1 MNICMDGLSLYNMNG
16 IGLNTYCYGLLE
28 GLFSQHPE
36 GQYNLIWDESPY
48 IDEWSKYK
56 CVKYIDMNI
65 NRIAGNYRPLEKF
78 LETNNIDI
86 YHSPNNGFS
95 IPNNKICKYV
105 ITVHDL
111 LPITN
116 SHYVDEKYSKKFK
129 TVFPNVLPKVDKII
143 AVSNFIKGEL
153 ISYFN
158 IPENKIQVI
167 YPTAYFHNNNTL
179 KDDSKNI
186 LKHYYGIEGDFIFY
200 VGSIHPR
207 KNIKTL
213 ITAFKDV
220 VKYNKSIKLVLVGKI
235 DGKRDTYYNQLKILI
250 SRMDLQDN
258 IKFTGIV
265 PHDHIL
271 YFLNQCICQVNFP
284 EYDGFSMSVIEA
296 MNQGVPLIC
305 SKHPSIKEVAN
316 NSCMYVDIKNNNNIA
331 NSILEVIHNKK
342 IRNNIIKDE
351 IERSR
356 LFSFQKSSKQIF
368 SLYKSLK

>member
-16 IGLNTYCYGLLE
+16 IGLNTYCYELLE
-28 GLFSQHPE
+28 GLFSVHPE
-36 GQYNLIWDESPY
+36 GQYNLIWDEY
-48 IDEWSKYK
+48 VHIDEWKKYK
-56 CVKYIDMNI
+56 CVKYINMNI

-78 LETNNIDI
+78 LETNNIDV

-116 SHYVDEKYSKKFK
+116 SRYVDEKYSKKFK
-129 TVFPNVLPKVDKII
+129 TVFPNVLSKVDKII

-167 YPTAYFHNNNTL
+167 YPTSYFNKNNTIQN
-179 KDDSKNI
+179 DSQNI
-186 LKHYYGIEGDFIFY
+186 LKYYYGIEGKFIFY

-213 ITAFKDV
+213 ITAFKDI
-220 VKYNKSIKLVLVGKI
+220 VKYDKSIKLVLAGKI
-235 DGKRDTYYNQLKILI
+235 DGKRATYYNQLRILI

-265 PHDHIL
+265 PHNHIL

-284 EYDGFSMSVIEA
+284 EYDGFPISVIEA
-296 MNQGVPLIC
+296 MNEGVPLIC
-305 SKHPSIKEVAN
+305 SKHPSIEEVAY
-316 NSCMYVDIKNNNNIA
+316 NSCMYVDIKDNNNIS
-331 NSILEVIHNKK
+331 NSILEVVNNEK
-342 IRNNIIKDE
+342 IRTKMRNSG
-351 IERSR
+351 IERSK
-356 LFSFQKSSKQIF
+356 LFDSHKSPEKLVK
-368 SLYKSLK
+368 LYKSLI